1 MKYLPTTFAV
11 LGLSALTLA
20 PPASAQ
26 IPMSSASS
34 APKPRPTGRISTF
47 ADAWS
52 SDPDEGPTRG
62 VHQLIT
68 SAAFRAAETE
78 ENGIDYG
85 VDVRH
90 SGLSGGSR
98 PDRMSINEGF
108 VGARLGSGRVR
119 VRGGHIWLNDLGAL
133 GSVAGGHV
141 EMRQSPT
148 TRSPLGR
155 WRIGGFYGAEPKI
168 FETGYFN
175 GVKKFG
181 AYVALDGEAGRRH
194 SVGYV
199 KVLDRSLTER
209 SVVTTANFLT
219 ARRTFFLYQ
228 AAEYDLVQPAG
239 QAKAGLNYFFTN
251 ARVNATRRVEF
262 QSTYNRGRSVDTRGL
277 ADDMVNGRVIS
288 QSAALGL
295 AYESL
300 GGRVTVEP
308 IKRVR
313 VYAGLSQ
320 DKSNREDKPAGRR
333 VVGGYAPNVGGSG
346 FDLAASDTR
355 THRTTGSYHSDYVS
369 IGRQVGR
376 RLYASGDYTTSL
388 SIVQFSRSDGILIE
402 DKPTTKRLSGTGSI
416 NVGATTSLQITIDR
430 TWDRGVREFRILSGV
445 SYRFR

>member
-1 MKYLPTTFAV
+1 
-11 LGLSALTLA
+11 
-20 PPASAQ
+20 
-26 IPMSSASS
+26 
-34 APKPRPTGRISTF
+34 
-47 ADAWS
+47 
-52 SDPDEGPTRG
+52 
-62 VHQLIT
+62 
-68 SAAFRAAETE
+68 
-78 ENGIDYG
+78 
-85 VDVRH
+85 
-90 SGLSGGSR
+90 
-98 PDRMSINEGF
+98 
-108 VGARLGSGRVR
+108 
-119 VRGGHIWLNDLGAL
+119 
-133 GSVAGGHV
+133 
-141 EMRQSPT
+141 
-148 TRSPLGR
+148 
-155 WRIGGFYGAEPKI
+155 
-168 FETGYFN
+168 
-175 GVKKFG
+175 
-181 AYVALDGEAGRRH
+181 
-194 SVGYV
+194 
-199 KVLDRSLTER
+199 
-209 SVVTTANFLT
+209 
-219 ARRTFFLYQ
+219 
-228 AAEYDLVQPAG
+228 
-239 QAKAGLNYFFTN
+239 
-251 ARVNATRRVEF
+251 VNATRRVEF

-277 ADDMVNGRVIS
+277 ADDVVNGRVVS